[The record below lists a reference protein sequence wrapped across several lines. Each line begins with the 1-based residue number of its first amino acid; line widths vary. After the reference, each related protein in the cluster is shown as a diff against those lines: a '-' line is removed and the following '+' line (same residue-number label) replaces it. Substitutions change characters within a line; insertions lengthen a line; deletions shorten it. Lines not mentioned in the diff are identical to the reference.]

1 MAVQVS
7 KTDGESTERC
17 ITRFNKKVQAA
28 RFVMMLKKSRYFK
41 KKLTKR
47 QTRTAA
53 VMREMYRAKAAKQ
66 KFYS

>member
-1 MAVQVS
+1 MPIKVV
-7 KTDGESTERC
+7 KTEGESTERC

-28 RFVMMLKKSRYFK
+28 RVLSLLKMKRYHKKKSTR
-41 KKLTKR
+41 R

-53 VMREMYRAKAAKQ
+53 VMREMYRGKAAKA